1 MAVTVI
7 HCKYQLSLI
16 LEARGI
22 LETEKIERV
31 TERVRDTLE
40 DDAAINDIMELMCG
54 ASLAHH
60 GLLGSLIDLTLRDI
74 DLSPVPAQHLASLA
88 SCVTKWLHIENVS
101 GCDLVSL
108 LTSLKCHKVYIRS
121 QRLGREE
128 TRALVQAMESVVESV
143 ELWGGVTLDIQ
154 ALIEYSGQGV
164 CRNVELQDD
173 TMDRY
178 KEELVTWAKS
188 KKWRIHLDEDY
199 LRDWTILRKLTLT
212 KIVITPV

>member
-1 MAVTVI
+1 MITEFRD
-7 HCKYQLSLI
+7 I
-16 LEARGI
+16 LD
-22 LETEKIERV
+22 TEVIERL
-31 TERVRDTLE
+31 TMWVRRAL
-40 DDAAINDIMELMCG
+40 DAGNIHLIKCG
-54 ASLAHH
+54 ASLVSH
-60 GLLGSLIDLTLRDI
+60 GLLGSLNMLRLYN
-74 DLSPVPAQHLASLA
+74 DLSQVPTQHLASLA

-121 QRLGREE
+121 QRLEREE
-128 TRALVQAMESVVESV
+128 TRSLVQAMESVVESV